1 MMLLIVISAK
11 IGLHITRGLQMEA
24 IIFVIGFGAL
34 GFPLIGIAVLIDS
47 RNAPPVEIPRF
58 PPPPNKGM

>member
-1 MMLLIVISAK
+1 
-11 IGLHITRGLQMEA
+11 MEA